1 MTSNLVAG
9 EPSRRRLH
17 LATLATGPLSLVPAG
32 LILALLFGRYD
43 GADIGHL
50 QSIPLFLQ
58 GSTNHAGSVLF
69 AVSTAAYWVFGV
81 LAALHLTL
89 RLAARLPAPT
99 FGGDLV
105 RALGLLKFHL
115 VPFLLAGP
123 ALSFLYDGRVTPND
137 FRNLFLFALVLYL
150 LTIVGV
156 VALYRGGA
164 SLGLRLGLAPLLLVA
179 WLVVGA
185 DGNTA
190 KAGQV
195 LNAGIDPEWKPRSPL
210 HGLMLSWHRACDGVL
225 GDVGPRGR

>member
-1 MTSNLVAG
+1 MTSAPITG
-9 EPSRRRLH
+9 EPARPLK
-17 LATLATGPLSLVPAG
+17 LATLATGPWALLPVGLV
-32 LILALLFGRYD
+32 LALLFGRYD

-58 GSTNHAGSVLF
+58 GSTNHGGSLLF
-69 AVSTAAYWVFGV
+69 ALSTAAYWTFGV

-89 RLAARLPAPT
+89 RLAERPPAPS
-99 FGGDLV
+99 FGRDLA
-105 RALGLLKFHL
+105 RALSILKFHL

-123 ALSFLYDGRVTPND
+123 ALSYVYDGRVAPND
-137 FRNLFLFALVLYL
+137 FRNVYLLALVLYL

-164 SLGLRLGLAPLLLVA
+164 GLGLRLGVAPLLLLV
-179 WLVVGA
+179 WLIVGI

-195 LNAGIDPEWKPRSPL
+195 LNAGVDPAWAPRSPL
-210 HGLMLSWHRACDGVL
+210 HGAMLSWHRACDGIL
-225 GDVGPRGR
+225 GDVGPR